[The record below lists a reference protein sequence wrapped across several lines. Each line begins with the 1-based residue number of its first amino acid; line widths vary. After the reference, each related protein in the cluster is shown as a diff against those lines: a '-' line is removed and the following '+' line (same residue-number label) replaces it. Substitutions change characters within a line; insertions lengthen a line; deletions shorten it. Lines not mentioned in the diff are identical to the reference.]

1 MINNITDIWII
12 GIAFFITLA
21 IGIPVA
27 FCLGIAGVIIIL
39 IRGFPI
45 VILAQRMFTGID
57 SFTILAVPFFMW
69 AGVIMGKGGISRS
82 LAHLS
87 DAIVGSI
94 RGGLSQVGVLAA
106 MFFGGCT
113 GAGSADTAAI
123 TSILLKP
130 MESEGYK
137 KEMIAPLL
145 ALAGSLG
152 SIIPP
157 SLGMVVF
164 GAITGVSIGK
174 LFMGGFIPG
183 IMIGISLMIVN
194 YFIAKNE
201 DLPAHK
207 FVGWKELFKAFTKA
221 SLALGMPLIIV
232 GGIYGGIFTPTEAAA
247 VAVIYCLIITI
258 LLLHTVRWR
267 EFIDSIIDSVAVSS
281 VPLFLI
287 SIAGFIGWLLS
298 WEGIPQM
305 ITNAL
310 LTFALSKFMFLLM
323 VNLLLLFVG
332 CFLEGLAAILIIVPL
347 LFPMAMSLGIDPV
360 HFGLIVIVNL
370 TIGMSTPPVGLAL
383 FVSCGIANVKIE
395 ETWHYLRLYLLV
407 AIVDLFLI
415 TYIPQISL
423 FLPNLLYR

>member
-1 MINNITDIWII
+1 MINNITDIWIM
-12 GIAFFITLA
+12 GITFFITLVS
-21 IGIPVA
+21 GIPVA
-27 FCLGIAGVIIIL
+27 FCLGIAGVIVIL

-69 AGVIMGKGGISRS
+69 AGIIMQKGGVSRS
-82 LAHLS
+82 LAS
-87 DAIVGSI
+87 FSNAIVGSI
-94 RGGLSQVGVLAA
+94 RGGFAQVGVLTA

-123 TSILLKP
+123 SSILLKP
-130 MESEGYK
+130 MESEGYNK
-137 KEMIAPLL
+137 RMIAPLL
-145 ALAGSLG
+145 AMAGSLG
-152 SIIPP
+152 CIIPP

-174 LFMGGFIPG
+174 LFIGGIIPG
-183 IMIGISLMIVN
+183 IMMGSSLMIVN
-194 YFIAKNE
+194 YFIAKHEN
-201 DLPAHK
+201 LPAHK
-207 FVGWKELFKAFTKA
+207 FVGWKELFKAFMKA
-221 SLALGMPLIIV
+221 SLALGMPFIIV

-267 EFIDSIIDSVAVSS
+267 KFIDSLIDSVAVSS

-287 SIAGFIGWLLS
+287 SVAGFIGWLLS
-298 WEGIPQM
+298 WERIPQI
-305 ITNAL
+305 ITDAL
-310 LTFALSKFMFLLM
+310 LTFAVSKFIFLLI

-332 CFLEGLAAILIIVPL
+332 CFLEGLAAILVIVPL
-347 LFPMAMSLGIDPV
+347 LFPIAMFFGIDPV
-360 HFGLIVIVNL
+360 HFGLIVNVNL

-383 FVSCGIANVKIE
+383 FVSCGMANVKIE

-407 AIVDLFLI
+407 TIVDLFLI
-415 TYIPQISL
+415 TYIPQISI